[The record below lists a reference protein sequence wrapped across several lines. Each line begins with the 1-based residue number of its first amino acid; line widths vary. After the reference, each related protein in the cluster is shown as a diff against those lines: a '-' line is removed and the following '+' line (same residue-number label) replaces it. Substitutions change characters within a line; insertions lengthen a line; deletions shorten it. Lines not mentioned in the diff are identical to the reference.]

1 MDSSRLLNNCW
12 MDQFYNMQVFCQIVD
27 SGSMAQAARVLGLA
41 PATVTGVLA
50 RMEKKLG
57 VRLLDRTTR
66 RINVTEAGRLWY
78 EHANR
83 IIEQSMEAE
92 DAVRSLAAE
101 PRGALRV
108 TLPLGVAMTFVYPH
122 LHEFSMQFPKIDL
135 DLQVSDRIV
144 DLVGNRFD
152 LALRAGHAKDSD
164 LMIRR
169 LLPYRRI
176 TCASAKYLALH
187 GAPQHPSDLLQH
199 QCLLY
204 RHEPHSLH
212 WEYRIDGTTVK
223 IPVKG
228 AYASNET
235 HALLA
240 WARSGLGITIQPE
253 WLVNDDLRNGRLI
266 RLLDVYAMSIPS
278 ESPAIYAVFP
288 KARNRPKKVEAF
300 VQFFAGK
307 MKECY
312 I

>member
-1 MDSSRLLNNCW
+1 
-12 MDQFYNMQVFCQIVD
+12 MDQFFNMQVFCQIVD

-41 PATVTGVLA
+41 PATVTGALA

-66 RINVTEAGRLWY
+66 RINITEAGRLWY
-78 EHANR
+78 EHAKR
-83 IIEQSMEAE
+83 IIEQSIEAE

-101 PRGALRV
+101 PRGSLRV

-122 LHEFSMQFPKIDL
+122 LHEFSARYPKIQL

-152 LALRAGHAKDSD
+152 LALRAGHPKDSD
-164 LMIRR
+164 LACRG

-176 TCASAKYLALH
+176 TCASPRYLASH
-187 GAPQHPSDLLQH
+187 GIPQHPSDLLQH

-204 RHEPHSLH
+204 RHEPHPLH
-212 WEYRIDGTTVK
+212 WEYRVDGALMK
-223 IPVKG
+223 IPVRG
-228 AYASNET
+228 TLASNES

-240 WARSGLGITIQPE
+240 WARNGMGITLQPE
-253 WLVNDDLRNGRLI
+253 WLVEDDLRSGRLI
-266 RLLDVYAMSIPS
+266 RLLEDYAMSKASELPSVYAM
-278 ESPAIYAVFP
+278 FP
-288 KARNRPKKVEAF
+288 KARNHPKKVEAF

-307 MKECY
+307 MRS
-312 I
+312 

>member
-1 MDSSRLLNNCW
+1 MALCPHAG
-12 MDQFYNMQVFCQIVD
+12 I
-27 SGSMAQAARVLGLA
+27 AQAARVLGLA

-83 IIEQSMEAE
+83 IIEQSIAAE

-164 LMIRR
+164 GMACRR
-169 LLPYRRI
+169 
-176 TCASAKYLALH
+176 
-187 GAPQHPSDLLQH
+187 
-199 QCLLY
+199 
-204 RHEPHSLH
+204 
-212 WEYRIDGTTVK
+212 
-223 IPVKG
+223 
-228 AYASNET
+228 
-235 HALLA
+235 
-240 WARSGLGITIQPE
+240 
-253 WLVNDDLRNGRLI
+253 
-266 RLLDVYAMSIPS
+266 
-278 ESPAIYAVFP
+278 
-288 KARNRPKKVEAF
+288 
-300 VQFFAGK
+300 
-307 MKECY
+307 
-312 I
+312 

>member
-1 MDSSRLLNNCW
+1 
-12 MDQFYNMQVFCQIVD
+12 MDQFFNMQVFCQIVD

-41 PATVTGVLA
+41 PATVTGALA

-78 EHANR
+78 EHAKR

-101 PRGALRV
+101 PRGSLRV

-122 LHEFSMQFPKIDL
+122 LHEFSARYPRIHL

-152 LALRAGHAKDSD
+152 LALRAGHPRDSD
-164 LMIRR
+164 LASRN
-169 LLPYRRI
+169 LLPYRRV
-176 TCASAKYLALH
+176 TCASPKYLASHGVPLH
-187 GAPQHPSDLLQH
+187 PTDLLQH

-204 RHEPHSLH
+204 RHEPHALH
-212 WEYRIDGTTVK
+212 WEYRVDGVTMQ
-223 IPVKG
+223 IPVRG
-228 AYASNET
+228 TLAANES

-240 WARSGLGITIQPE
+240 WARSGMGITLQPE
-253 WLVNDDLRNGRLI
+253 WLVEDDLRSGRLI
-266 RLLDVYAMSIPS
+266 RLLDDYAMSKPA
-278 ESPAIYAVFP
+278 ELPAIHAVFP
-288 KARNRPKKVEAF
+288 KARNHPKKVEAF

-307 MKECY
+307 MKPL
-312 I
+312 